1 LKKPLAFEWFFRYD
15 ASMITFHI
23 ITIFPEMFDS
33 YTTESILGRATKNK
47 KIKIKFYRLRDFVK
61 GKHRKVWPDG
71 NVSAQVD
78 DKPYG
83 GGPGMVLRAEPILA
97 AVKKA
102 KGRKKDVKVI
112 ITAAGG
118 SDFTNTKAKKL
129 ATDTKTTDIIII
141 CGRYEGIDSRVK
153 KALRAEEVSI
163 GDYVLTGGELPAM
176 VMMDAIARQIPGVLG
191 KEESIEENRIS
202 SHEMYTRPESIK
214 WSDKNYKVP
223 DVLMSGDHKKIDAW
237 RNKDR

>member
-1 LKKPLAFEWFFRYD
+1 
-15 ASMITFHI
+15 
-23 ITIFPEMFDS
+23 MFNS
-33 YTTESILGRATKNK
+33 YVDESILGRAQKSK
-47 KIKIKFYRLRDFVK
+47 KIKIKFYKLRDFVT

-102 KGRKKDVKVI
+102 RGRKKNVKII

-118 SDFTNTKAKKL
+118 TEFTNTKAKKL
-129 ATDTKTTDIIII
+129 ATDKKATDIIII

-153 KALRAEEVSI
+153 KALRAEEISI
-163 GDYVLTGGELPAM
+163 GNYVLTGGELPAM
-176 VMMDAIARQIPGVLG
+176 VMMDAIARQVPGVLG

-202 SHEMYTRPESIK
+202 SHEMYTRPESIT
-214 WSDKNYKVP
+214 WNDKNYKVP
-223 DVLMSGDHKKIDAW
+223 DVLLSGDHKKIDEW
-237 RNKDR
+237 RNKSVK

>member
-1 LKKPLAFEWFFRYD
+1 
-15 ASMITFHI
+15 MITFHI

-33 YTTESILGRATKNK
+33 YINESILKRAQENK
-47 KIKIKFYRLRDFVK
+47 KIKIKFYKLREFVK

-71 NVSAQVD
+71 NVSAQID

-102 KGRKKDVKVI
+102 RGRKKNVKVI

-118 SDFTNTKAKKL
+118 TEFTNIKARNL
-129 ATDTKTTDIIII
+129 ATDSKTKDIIII

-153 KALRAEEVSI
+153 KALRAEEISI

-176 VMMDAIARQIPGVLG
+176 VMMDAIARQVAGVLG

-214 WSDKNYKVP
+214 WNDRNYKVP
-223 DVLMSGDHKKIDAW
+223 DVLLSGDHKKIDAW
-237 RNKDR
+237 RNKDA

>member
-1 LKKPLAFEWFFRYD
+1 
-15 ASMITFHI
+15 MITFHI

-33 YTTESILGRATKNK
+33 YTNESILGRAVKDK
-47 KIKIKFYRLRDFVK
+47 KIKIKFYKLRDFVK

-71 NVSAQVD
+71 NISAQVD

-83 GGPGMVLRAEPILA
+83 GGPGMVLRAEPILE

-102 KGRKKDVKVI
+102 KGLKKNVKVI

-129 ATDTKTTDIIII
+129 ATDKKTSDIIII

-176 VMMDAIARQIPGVLG
+176 VMMDAIARQVPGVLG

-202 SHEMYTRPESIK
+202 SHEMYTRPESVK
-214 WSDKNYKVP
+214 WNDKNYKVP
-223 DVLMSGDHKKIDAW
+223 DVLMSGDHKKINAW
-237 RNKDR
+237 RNKDK

>member
-1 LKKPLAFEWFFRYD
+1 
-15 ASMITFHI
+15 MITFHI

-33 YTTESILGRATKNK
+33 YINESILGRAQENR
-47 KIKIKFYRLRDFVK
+47 KIKIKFYKLRDFVK

-71 NVSAQVD
+71 NISAQVD

-83 GGPGMVLRAEPILA
+83 GGPGMVLRAEPILE

-102 KGRKKDVKVI
+102 KGRKKNVKVI

-118 SDFTNTKAKKL
+118 TEFTNVKAKKL
-129 ATDTKTTDIIII
+129 ATDSKTKDIVII

-163 GDYVLTGGELPAM
+163 GNYVLTGGELPAM
-176 VMMDAIARQIPGVLG
+176 VMMDAVARQIKGVLG
-191 KEESIEENRIS
+191 KEESIEENRVS
-202 SHEMYTRPESIK
+202 SHEMYTRPETLTFEG
-214 WSDKNYKVP
+214 KNYKVP
-223 DVLMSGDHKKIDAW
+223 QVLLSGDHKKIDEW
-237 RNKDR
+237 RQKQ